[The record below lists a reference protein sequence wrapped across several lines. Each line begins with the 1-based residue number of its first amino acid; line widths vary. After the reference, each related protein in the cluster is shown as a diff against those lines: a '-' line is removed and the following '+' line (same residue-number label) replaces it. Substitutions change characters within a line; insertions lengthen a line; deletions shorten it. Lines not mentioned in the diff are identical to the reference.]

1 MKKLNVILIIAII
14 LILCNI
20 GEVLAVDVTDTMVVH
35 LNVEEIAV
43 ININPGSEITLTVS
57 APETAGDIPA
67 DTVNNSNY
75 IQYTSTVSEM
85 ATKKITAQLSGAI
98 LAGCSLKLESEVG
111 SGSNEGTSTGQVTL
125 SSESASD
132 IITGIGTCAT
142 GTSSTDGAKL
152 IYTLTVD
159 DISSLIAG
167 EQKYRTVTFTLT
179 DAS

>member
-20 GEVLAVDVTDTMVVH
+20 GEVLAADVTDTMVVH

-43 ININPGSEITLTVS
+43 VNINPGSEITLTVS

-75 IQYTSTVSEM
+75 IQYTTTVSGVS
-85 ATKKITAQLSGAI
+85 TKKITAQLSGVV
-98 LAGCSLKLESEVG
+98 LTGCSLKLESEVG
-111 SGSNEGTSTGQVTL
+111 SGSNEGTSAGQVTL
-125 SSESASD
+125 SSVSASD
-132 IITGIGTCAT
+132 IITGIETCAT

-152 IYTLTVD
+152 TYTLTVD

-167 EQKYRTVTFTLT
+167 EQKHLTVTFTLT
-179 DAS
+179 DTS

>member
-20 GEVLAVDVTDTMVVH
+20 GEVLAADVSDTMTVH
-35 LNVEEIAV
+35 MSVEEIAIV
-43 ININPGSEITLTVS
+43 NINPGNEVSLTIT
-57 APETAGDIPA
+57 APDTAGDVPA
-67 DTVNNSNY
+67 DIVNDLNY
-75 IQYTSTVSEM
+75 LQYTSTVSES

-98 LAGCSLKLESEVG
+98 LVGCSLKLESTVG
-111 SGSNEGTSTGQVTL
+111 SGSNEGTSAGQVTL

-142 GTSSTDGAKL
+142 GTSSTNGAKL
-152 IYTLTVD
+152 TYTLTVD

-167 EQKYRTVTFTLT
+167 EDKYRTVTFTLT
-179 DAS
+179 DNN